1 MNPSSEVYRVT
12 IWDKQANN
20 PYYVLDY
27 REMQDA
33 QEVARNM
40 KKYYID
46 DRGIQAEDV
55 YEVRLQKVQGEN
67 NG

>member
-1 MNPSSEVYRVT
+1 
-12 IWDKQANN
+12 
-20 PYYVLDY
+20 
-27 REMQDA
+27 
-33 QEVARNM
+33 M